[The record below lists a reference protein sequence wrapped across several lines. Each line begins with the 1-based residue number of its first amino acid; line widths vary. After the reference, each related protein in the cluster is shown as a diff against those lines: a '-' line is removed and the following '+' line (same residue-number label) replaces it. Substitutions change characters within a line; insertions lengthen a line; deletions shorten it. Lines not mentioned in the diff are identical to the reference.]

1 MDAVEVTLPRGVFAE
16 GQWHRTAWLRPLSG
30 RDEAFLGEEGRVLP
44 PALRTTALLS
54 RCVQRLGP
62 RSHVTP
68 ESVRALT
75 IGDREALLLSL
86 RRITLGDTLSCVLV
100 CANEPC
106 REKMDLDLAVREL
119 LLAPYPH
126 AQERYEMTIADNGT
140 TYRVRFRL
148 PTGADQEAAV
158 SVVLDD
164 PADAAALLLQRCV
177 ERVAVEN
184 GGERPAIALPS
195 SVARVLAQAMADLDP
210 QAELLLNLTC
220 PSCGTPSSVT
230 FDAADY
236 FFRELSGRQQHLY
249 REVHLL
255 AFHYHWSEAEI
266 MAMTG
271 AKRRLYLGLLS
282 EALNG
287 ARRQ

>member
-1 MDAVEVTLPRGVFAE
+1 MDAVEVTLPRGILAE

-44 PALRTTALLS
+44 AALRATALLS
-54 RCVQRLGP
+54 RCVRRMGP
-62 RSHVTP
+62 LSRVTP

-86 RRITLGDTLSCVLV
+86 RRLTLGDTLSCVVV
-100 CANEPC
+100 CTNVPC
-106 REKMDLDLAVREL
+106 REKMDLDLAVGDL
-119 LLAPYPH
+119 LCAPYSH
-126 AQERYEMTIADNGT
+126 AQERYEATISDNGT

-158 SVVLDD
+158 RAPLDD
-164 PADAAALLLQRCV
+164 PSDAAALLLHRCV
-177 ERVAVEN
+177 EWSVADD
-184 GGERPAIALPS
+184 GDDQQATALPP
-195 SVARVLAQAMADLDP
+195 SVARVVSQRMANLDP

-220 PSCGTPSSVT
+220 PSCGTAFSAP

-236 FFRELSGRQQHLY
+236 FFRELSGRLRDLY

-255 AFHYHWSEAEI
+255 AFHYHWSEPAI

-282 EALNG
+282 DALNG
-287 ARRQ
+287 ATRR

>member
-1 MDAVEVTLPRGVFAE
+1 MDAVEVTLPRGIFAE
-16 GQWHRTAWLRPLSG
+16 GQWHRTARLRPLSG

-44 PALRTTALLS
+44 PALRATALLS
-54 RCVQRLGP
+54 RCVERLGALL
-62 RSHVTP
+62 RVTP
-68 ESVRALT
+68 ESVSNLT

-86 RRITLGDTLSCVLV
+86 RRLTLGDVLSCVVV
-100 CANEPC
+100 CANQPC
-106 REKMDLDLAVREL
+106 RQRMDLELAVRDL
-119 LLAPYPH
+119 LCAPYPH
-126 AQERYEMTIADNGT
+126 AQERYDMTFDDNGT

-158 SVVLDD
+158 SVIPDD
-164 PADAAALLLQRCV
+164 PADAAALLLQRCI
-177 ERVAVEN
+177 ERVVVEN
-184 GGERPAIALPS
+184 GDVRPAVALPS
-195 SVARVLAQAMADLDP
+195 SVVRVLSQRMADLDP

-220 PSCGTPSSVT
+220 PSCGAASLVT

-236 FFRELSGRQQHLY
+236 FFRELSGRHHDLY
-249 REVHLL
+249 REIHLL
-255 AFHYHWSEAEI
+255 AFHYHWSEEEI

-287 ARRQ
+287 TRG